1 MLTKKALNSG
11 IYLAGSEMF
20 GGRGECAMFDRRIV
34 SSQANVAYLT
44 ENNSRD
50 TTVWSRRT
58 AWLHLVTNLT
68 AYVIMIMNDP
78 SFSTETVMPRRWES
92 ITG

>member
-1 MLTKKALNSG
+1 MLAKKALNSG

-20 GGRGECAMFDRRIV
+20 GGRAECAMFDRRIV

-50 TTVWSRRT
+50 TAVWSRRT

-78 SFSTETVMPRRWES
+78 SFSTET
-92 ITG
+92 TFL